1 MRIGEDELPFT
12 REDLDELTTHQ
23 DGDTVLRKNK
33 VRHVRELR
41 EQMREKHASNERT
54 NTRERAVG
62 EKAHLLCRR
71 FECVRECHVR
81 RQIRRVDLMNGS

>member
-54 NTRERAVG
+54 NKRESCRRAVG
-62 EKAHLLCRR
+62 ESCRR
-71 FECVRECHVR
+71 ESCR
-81 RQIRRVDLMNGS
+81 RRAV